1 MHRLSLFHILTQP
14 RPQGVLD
21 DFQNGGSSGEDP
33 GTQQKSRDRFVHGGW
48 KFIQNGGQDKEWEDL
63 GTRSW
68 DWWKTNKMAAKAN
81 SYGSDAR
88 LNKEAK
94 SKKECM

>member
-1 MHRLSLFHILTQP
+1 MTDR
-14 RPQGVLD
+14 R
-21 DFQNGGSSGEDP
+21 EK
-33 GTQQKSRDRFVHGGW
+33 QKSRDQFVHGEW

-81 SYGSDAR
+81 SYGSHAR
-88 LNKEAK
+88 LNKEDK
-94 SKKECM
+94 SNKECM